1 MELVGCDV
9 ESHKLSLG
17 ECGTRWWLRLFLFI
31 PDVERTAVSVKTLET
46 LGSGVRSDS

>member
-9 ESHKLSLG
+9 ESHKLSLD
-17 ECGTRWWLRLFLFI
+17 ECGTRWWLRLLLSI
-31 PDVERTAVSVKTLET
+31 PDVERSAVSVKTLET